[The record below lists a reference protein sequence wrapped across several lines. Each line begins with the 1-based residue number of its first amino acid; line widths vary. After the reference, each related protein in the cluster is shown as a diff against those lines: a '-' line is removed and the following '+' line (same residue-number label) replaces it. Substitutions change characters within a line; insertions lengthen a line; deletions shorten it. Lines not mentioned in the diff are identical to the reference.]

1 MSDPTTDRTETEEVN
16 RHVKRF
22 LRVGTVGLVSLQF
35 VSVAAA
41 HDGSLHTGPAH
52 RLLLGGLLVG
62 IGLVGSSFLL
72 NRVVAW
78 MRPRLILGGIL
89 TGLLLAT
96 ISTIALIQIQVEPI
110 TTAPLARRW
119 YPLVAI
125 LSGAGVM
132 IGSLTF
138 GQMRWRGRPSYTI
151 LGVLLGLWV
160 AYPVLVPG
168 SGLLHPLGYLVV
180 ASVALLVGYIGWR
193 DVRPAVVEAG
203 SHRLA
208 RLVGAISTP
217 VFAVF
222 FLFSSGLFSVNPDPG
237 MNPPTTP
244 VVTMAQFANPLVV
257 WPAVEFYLPSIPLA
271 GALSVGTALVIVIL
285 TGLVGVNSVLATR
298 VWQSDATVT
307 SSQGWGGAVA
317 TTGATA
323 CCCCGPALYGLASA
337 VMGVA
342 ASPLYWAFIDPASPL
357 GAVFFVGATG
367 LLTGSAIRL
376 SAALKTAGICAVASR
391 T

>member
-1 MSDPTTDRTETEEVN
+1 MTG
-16 RHVKRF
+16 HVKRVI
-22 LRVGTVGLVSLQF
+22 RVSTVGLVSLQF
-35 VSVAAA
+35 VSVVAA

-52 RLLLGGLLVG
+52 HLLLGGLLVG
-62 IGLVGSSFLL
+62 LGLVGSSLLL
-72 NRVVAW
+72 NRVVASI
-78 MRPRLILGGIL
+78 RPRLILGGIL
-89 TGLLLAT
+89 TGTLLTT

-119 YPLVAI
+119 YPLVAL

-132 IGSLTF
+132 IGSLTL
-138 GQMRWRGRPSYTI
+138 GQMRWCDRPSYTV

-180 ASVALLVGYIGWR
+180 VSVPLLVGYIGGR

-203 SHRLA
+203 SHRLV

-237 MNPPTTP
+237 VNPPTTP
-244 VVTMAQFANPLVV
+244 VVTTAQFANPLIV

-271 GALSVGTALVIVIL
+271 GALSVGTALVIVVL

-298 VWQSDATVT
+298 VWQSDTTFT
-307 SSQGWGGAVA
+307 STQGLVGAVA

-357 GAVFFVGATG
+357 GAIFFVGATG

-376 SAALKTAGICAVASR
+376 SDALESAGICAVASR